1 MNGDT
6 WVPLVLL
13 AGLFILW
20 IVLGPRTGVG
30 WGLRG
35 QCPVGTSQP
44 AEETSEGR
52 KDMDSTGA
60 PIDAEADTGK
70 QTSHEEKH
78 W

>member
-30 WGLRG
+30 
-35 QCPVGTSQP
+35 
-44 AEETSEGR
+44 
-52 KDMDSTGA
+52 
-60 PIDAEADTGK
+60 
-70 QTSHEEKH
+70 
-78 W
+78 